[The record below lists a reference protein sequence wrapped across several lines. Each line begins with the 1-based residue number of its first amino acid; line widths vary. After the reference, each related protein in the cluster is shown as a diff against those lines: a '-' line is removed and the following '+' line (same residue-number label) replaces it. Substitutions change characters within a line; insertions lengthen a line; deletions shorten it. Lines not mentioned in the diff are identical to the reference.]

1 MSINDIKS
9 SYFIII
15 LFSHLREEMKLKMV
29 KYNKNYQ
36 HLLNIKLINYQIF
49 SGRYIEYESNGKT
62 KEYDSYDDH
71 LIYEGEYSNGKRNG
85 KGKEYYKYGK
95 GIILFEGEYFNGKR
109 WNEKVKD
116 TDGHKTYE
124 LKNGNGYFKEYH
136 EDENY
141 LSFVFEGV
149 YMKGEKNGKGKE

>member
-95 GIILFEGEYFNGKR
+95 GIILFEGNYLNGKR
-109 WNEKVKD
+109 
-116 TDGHKTYE
+116 
-124 LKNGNGYFKEYH
+124 NGEGKEYFDN
-136 EDENY
+136 ED
-141 LSFVFEGV
+141 LKF
-149 YMKGEKNGKGKE
+149 KGEYLNGKKWNGKYMVEKDILRMN